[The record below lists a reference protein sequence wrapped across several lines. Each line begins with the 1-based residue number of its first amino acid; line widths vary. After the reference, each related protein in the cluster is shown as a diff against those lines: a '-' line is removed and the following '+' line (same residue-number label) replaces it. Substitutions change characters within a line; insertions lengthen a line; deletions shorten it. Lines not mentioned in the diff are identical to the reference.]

1 MTRNDLAIR
10 FAEQMGMDLEEAVSF
25 VETFMN
31 IILDNLG
38 KGERVEIRGFGVF
51 QILER
56 SARVA
61 RNPRTG
67 VKVHVDTKRTVK
79 FKTGKALLE
88 RVREA
93 GFQEMEGQSST
104 TDK

>member
-10 FAEQMGMDLEEAVSF
+10 FAEQMGIDPEKAVLY
-25 VETFMN
+25 VETFMD
-31 IILDNLG
+31 IILESLG
-38 KGERVEIRGFGVF
+38 KGERIEIRDFGVF
-51 QILER
+51 QIIER
-56 SARVA
+56 NARMA

-88 RVREA
+88 RVRNA
-93 GFQEMEGQSST
+93 GFREMDQDSPEA
-104 TDK
+104 